1 MTFTTVTLSVLAALG
16 AAAAILLILRAR
28 VPKSSRRRGRG
39 GARGRSRSR
48 RRAHRN
54 RTARRRGSRAGLAPP
69 AKTLAI
75 AAAAVAALCLTG
87 YVTGAFKDVP
97 EETSSVALRI
107 VFNAKTAEDAEA
119 SLPEEL
125 RARLRETGLSHGSI
139 ALTRVDST
147 GTVDTKVIDMTARV
161 DDKPNSPALIPERAI
176 PAINAR
182 IASLE
187 RTINASKATTGGR
200 SLFNG
205 LARVDFTGV
214 PVYIISSGL
223 DLEDPLSFP
232 KLNWSTPPQQVV
244 DNIKTAG
251 ELPRLHGPVTFIVTP
266 TAGSQDQLR
275 AKHADYRNEVWR
287 STLTASGATSVNFI
301 EAVQTGPAGGPKSPP
316 VKLSEVPDTPIV
328 PVKSPTNPKRATC
341 TLPTAFFVVNTP
353 RLLDEGATI
362 SALRPCIEEALA
374 ANASFELDGW
384 TSYEGPLDAA
394 GRPAVD
400 DPGNRSL
407 SAARVRT
414 ISELLIQH
422 FGVATSQ
429 ITATR
434 AHGNTDQP
442 DPDPRS
448 PANRRVDVTFTTP

>member
-1 MTFTTVTLSVLAALG
+1 MPFTTVTLSVLAALG
-16 AAAAILLILRAR
+16 ATAAILLIVRAR
-28 VPKSSRRRGRG
+28 ASMSSRRWTRG

-48 RRAHRN
+48 RRAHHN
-54 RTARRRGSRAGLAPP
+54 RTGRRRGSRASVTPP
-69 AKTLAI
+69 VKPLAI
-75 AAAAVAALCLTG
+75 AAATVAALCLTG
-87 YVTGAFKDVP
+87 YVTGAFKDAP
-97 EETSSVALRI
+97 EHTSSVALRI

-139 ALTRVDST
+139 ALTRVEGT
-147 GTVDTKVIDMTARV
+147 GEVVTKVIDMTARV
-161 DDKPNSPALIPERAI
+161 DDKPDSPALIPERAL

-182 IASLE
+182 IASIE
-187 RTINASKATTGGR
+187 QTINASKATSGDR

-205 LARVDFTGV
+205 LTRVDFTGV

-251 ELPRLHGPVTFIVTP
+251 ELPQLHGPVTFIVTP
-266 TAGSQDQLR
+266 TAGSQEQLR

-287 STLTASGATSVNFI
+287 STLTASGATSVTFV
-301 EAVQTGPAGGPKSPP
+301 EAVQTGPASGPKSAP
-316 VKLSEVPDTPIV
+316 VKLSDVPDTPIV

-341 TLPTAFFVVNTP
+341 TLPTAFFIVNTP

-362 SALRPCIEEALA
+362 AAIRPCIEAALA
-374 ANASFELDGW
+374 SNAAFELDGW
-384 TSYEGPLDAA
+384 TSYEGPLDVA

-414 ISELLIQH
+414 ISDLLIEH
-422 FGVATSQ
+422 FGVAANQ